1 MSQLS
6 GMFIFVYLGI
16 KRLTSQP
23 RNNLLPLVKL
33 FFLFPWEIE
42 ILSRRWPGSRSAV
55 VTWGKWLRICTSRSC
70 AAFCLRTSSFTVERL
85 LRKHKETDINLLAA
99 GFFFFFLCNDLLFSA
114 LTFFY
119 LLVSMPMRSFL
130 NDQFFLSCISF
141 RKALS
146 LPHTEYDLSVF
157 LLLFL
162 VFLFD
167 ILPLPPVL
175 QSFRATKVRV
185 STKWGFGGKV
195 TFSLSPFPIMFL
207 MCGVPS
213 VVLWDLCPRSFKL
226 YYLSGCPS
234 LFEKVFSPS
243 DWKMVHFLLLPLCD
257 FLLFCLLRI
266 KVTLFYG

>member
-1 MSQLS
+1 MTRLPKCC
-6 GMFIFVYLGI
+6 GYLG
-16 KRLTSQP
+16 KVAKDLHFQ
-23 RNNLLPLVKL
+23 KL
-33 FFLFPWEIE
+33 
-42 ILSRRWPGSRSAV
+42 
-55 VTWGKWLRICTSRSC
+55 C
-70 AAFCLRTSSFTVERL
+70 RL
-85 LRKHKETDINLLAA
+85 LFTYLQLHCGTTTSKAQGDRHQPACSCFCF
-99 GFFFFFLCNDLLFSA
+99 FFFFFLCNDLLFSA

-167 ILPLPPVL
+167 ILPLPPLL

-213 VVLWDLCPRSFKL
+213 VVL
-226 YYLSGCPS
+226 
-234 LFEKVFSPS
+234 
-243 DWKMVHFLLLPLCD
+243 
-257 FLLFCLLRI
+257 
-266 KVTLFYG
+266 